1 MIDSVFNYIME
12 APVLYIIMSLMIMAY
27 CIKVFRDPV
36 FLIRSIKAVFLS
48 LLETIKQLRS
58 IRGILAFIII
68 YITLSGFILIPLGRI
83 LKLNI
88 LIHIGTSMIIF
99 WSLPLITPLIPIV
112 ILLSMLFAR
121 YILRDKRINIKIV
134 FDRFIKELK
143 GIKEEKE
150 DEDVD

>member
-12 APVLYIIMSLMIMAY
+12 APVLYIIMSLMIIAY
-27 CIKVFRDPV
+27 CIKVFRDPA

-48 LLETIKQLRS
+48 LFETIKQLRS

-150 DEDVD
+150 DEGVD